1 LLVRNKSEFNKCTL
15 ESLTHWMKKNP
26 SAFIVTD
33 MKEDNL
39 RGLKIIAETIP
50 EFERRIIPQVY
61 DPRNY
66 NKVKKMG
73 YKQIIWTLYR
83 YNGSDDDVL
92 AWVDKFDGPFAITMP
107 KNRGI
112 SDLPKNLAT
121 KHIPTYVHTINS
133 LEEKNRLVNTFGV
146 TEIYTDFLHPKKS
159 DT

>member
-1 LLVRNKSEFNKCTL
+1 MLVRNKSEFNKCTL

-66 NKVKKMG
+66 NKVKRMG

-83 YNGSDDDVL
+83 YGGSNDEVVLDIPRRQVKAKMELTFEDVSDRVPL
-92 AWVDKFDGPFAITMP
+92 GQFVGCNLDENCQEPLFAHL
-107 KNRGI
+107 KL
-112 SDLPKNLAT
+112 DLQ
-121 KHIPTYVHTINS
+121 
-133 LEEKNRLVNTFGV
+133 
-146 TEIYTDFLHPKKS
+146 
-159 DT
+159 